1 MSSPCVGSCTMARLR
16 AALEDADA
24 VVLAEEM
31 AHLEEL
37 RSRLYRE
44 AQDAITSGTPGERV
58 RHEVLMAIREVAGA
72 ISDEVYRYLAADAG
86 RGGEEAPDAG

>member
-1 MSSPCVGSCTMARLR
+1 MMSNPCVGSCTMARMR
-16 AALEDADA
+16 AAFEGADA

-72 ISDEVYRYLAADAG
+72 ISEEVYRYLAADPG
-86 RGGEEAPDAG
+86 DEEAQHVG